1 MRMAKININ
10 KFMCELP
17 TSVGVASKQGVF
29 FFKHRIV
36 MHRKPVIVC
45 QSDGVC
51 IAYISSIVVRL
62 LRT

>member
-1 MRMAKININ
+1 
-10 KFMCELP
+10 MCELP
-17 TSVGVASKQGVF
+17 TSVGVTSKQRV

>member
-1 MRMAKININ
+1 
-10 KFMCELP
+10 MCELP
-17 TSVGVASKQGVF
+17 TSVGVTSKQGVF
-29 FFKHRIV
+29 FFKHGIV